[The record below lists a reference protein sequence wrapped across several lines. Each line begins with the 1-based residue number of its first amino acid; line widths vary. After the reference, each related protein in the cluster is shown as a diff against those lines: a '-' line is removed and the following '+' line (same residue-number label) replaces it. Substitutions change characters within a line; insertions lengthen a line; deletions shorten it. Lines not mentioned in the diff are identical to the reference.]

1 MPTDA
6 KPLFRTDALRNRLT
20 AFTLPSSPSSKV
32 RARAIRSTAPFS
44 PMAGRKR
51 SAVEQVLQYAVNLQ
65 IDWFLVTNMK
75 EIRLFH
81 KGHDLFT
88 YERFETAGLATDDAA
103 LKRFVFLLG
112 AERVVPP
119 IGPTHLD
126 NGDSL
131 EETVRR

>member
-1 MPTDA
+1 MFAHTLG
-6 KPLFRTDALRNRLT
+6 KVNCRRWGRLIV
-20 AFTLPSSPSSKV
+20 AIHTLPSSPSSKV

-88 YERFETAGLATDDAA
+88 YERFETATLA
-103 LKRFVFLLG
+103 
-112 AERVVPP
+112 
-119 IGPTHLD
+119 
-126 NGDSL
+126 GD
-131 EETVRR
+131 